1 MFNIIRNAVNIVK
14 DGIMT
19 AVTTVVMIAAMTG
32 RATGTARIT
41 GRITDLIISRSSAI
55 TVRHHHAIT
64 VRHRCTAQAV
74 MPISTGAITATGL
87 TVRPTIHFSRI
98 TARAVSATHLISE
111 QTPLTETKTPPE
123 TGGVLLKSNFIS

>member
-19 AVTTVVMIAAMTG
+19 AVTTVAMIAVTIAAMTG
-32 RATGTARIT
+32 RATGTVRTT
-41 GRITDLIISRSSAI
+41 GLITDLIISRSSVI

-64 VRHRCTAQAV
+64 VRHRFTAPAV

-87 TVRPTIHFSRI
+87 TVRPTIHSSRI
-98 TARAVSATHLISE
+98 TARAVSATPLISE
-111 QTPLTETKTPPE
+111 
-123 TGGVLLKSNFIS
+123 